1 MSEMNWNEFI
11 EKEAEKFP
19 INEGHEHRFEKKLE
33 HTRLNRQTR
42 GIQKLWWA
50 AAVIVMLLTSVWVF
64 SPSERELV
72 ETGVELPAEI
82 GKVQVYFSKQVKE
95 LNLNLS
101 LGNDEVINHFVK
113 ELSRLEEEYQTLNEL
128 YSNQPNNTNLIDG
141 MIENFEFRL
150 RIMQQIKSYLEIT
163 QSQKDHENKIV

>member
-19 INEGHEHRFEKKLE
+19 INEGHEHRLEKKLE
-33 HTRLNRQTR
+33 HAKLNRQTR
-42 GIQKLWWA
+42 RIQRLGWA
-50 AAVIVMLLTSVWVF
+50 AALLVALLTSVWVF
-64 SPSERELV
+64 SPKEREFS
-72 ETGVELPAEI
+72 ETSVELPAEV

-113 ELSRLEEEYQTLNEL
+113 ELTRLEEEYQTLNKL